1 MKATTARRRKAKG
14 RWMQIR
20 DHELLVR
27 YMEDR
32 GMSQARL
39 GRYAET
45 SRQFIHQLTTGEKR
59 TCTPQVA
66 DRIEE
71 ALGLLKGTLFV
82 PHSSHQAGQM
92 SRQASRSK
100 TAA

>member
-82 PHSSHQAGQM
+82 PHESPTKGQ
-92 SRQASRSK
+92 STPTGGRSK
-100 TAA
+100 AAA